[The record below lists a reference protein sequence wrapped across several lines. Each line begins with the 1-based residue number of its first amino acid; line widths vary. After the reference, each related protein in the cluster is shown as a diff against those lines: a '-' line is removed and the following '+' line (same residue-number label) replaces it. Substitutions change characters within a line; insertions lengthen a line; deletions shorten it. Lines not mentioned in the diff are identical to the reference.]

1 MAAGD
6 HMNNAGAAGGPLGGG
21 TMPDLSQMSEEER
34 AQHHA
39 WREELAQMEEEI
51 ATLRTV
57 LAAKMKRAAQLKQN
71 LGITVWKEVTDDIN
85 QGLKNVKE
93 SNV

>member
-1 MAAGD
+1 MAANE
-6 HMNNAGAAGGPLGGG
+6 HMA
-21 TMPDLSQMSEEER
+21 PDLSFLTVEEKMEKER
-34 AQHHA
+34 Q
-39 WREELAQMEEEI
+39 WREELAQIEDEI

-57 LAAKMKRAAQLKQN
+57 LASKMKRSAELKRN
-71 LGITVWKEVTDDIN
+71 LGITVWKEVSEDIN